1 MKEVRLS
8 VPAHLHAGNP
18 DLTGDLGRIYGTLG
32 FTIDYPRTL
41 VTVRQSK
48 EIESKGEDQKNAKR
62 YAQIFFE
69 KFNINGGAEI
79 IVENS
84 IPKHLGMGSQTALAL
99 GIGMA
104 LLKIY
109 GIDDVNVEDMALK
122 LGRGTVTA
130 LGTYGFKLG
139 GLILDGGFR
148 TDMKG
153 KMIPPLI
160 FRKDIPENWFFV
172 VCIPKSP
179 IPKILKIKEN
189 EDEVLD
195 NLKPMRKEVSAEL
208 SRLVLMQILPSFVEG
223 DLITFGKAL
232 TKFNSRL
239 GGFWSDFQEDEIYCD
254 PIVEN
259 GVKLML
265 EKGAPCACQTCW
277 GPTFYTIIEGE
288 KTAKKLCNEL
298 NQYILNS
305 GGGEVFYTK
314 PNNTGATITYT

>member
-1 MKEVRLS
+1 LKEVRLS

-48 EIESKGEDQKNAKR
+48 GIEVKGEDWENAKR
-62 YAQIFFE
+62 YARTFLE
-69 KFNINGGAEI
+69 KYDINGGAEI
-79 IVENS
+79 IVEKT
-84 IPKHLGMGSQTALAL
+84 IPKHLGMGSQTALSL
-99 GIGMA
+99 GIGTA
-104 LLKIY
+104 LSKIY
-109 GIDDVNVEDMALK
+109 GIDDVSVEEMALM

-139 GLILDGGFR
+139 GLILDGGFK

-172 VCIPKSP
+172 VCIPKAP

-189 EDEVLD
+189 ENEVLD
-195 NLKPMRKEVSAEL
+195 NLKLMEKEVSAEL
-208 SRLVLMQILPSFVEG
+208 SRLVLMQILPSFIEG
-223 DLITFGKAL
+223 DLVTFGKAL

-239 GGFWSDFQEDEIYCD
+239 GGFWSDFQEDAVYCD
-254 PIVEN
+254 PIVE
-259 GVKLML
+259 GGIKLML
-265 EKGAPCACQTCW
+265 KKGAPCACQTCW
-277 GPTFYTIIEGE
+277 GPTFYTIVKGE
-288 KTAKKLCNEL
+288 KTAKMLHNEMK
-298 NQYILNS
+298 QYILET
-305 GGGEVFYTK
+305 GGGEAFYTK
-314 PNNTGATITYT
+314 SNNRGANISYT

>member
-1 MKEVRLS
+1 LKEVRLS
-8 VPAHLHAGNP
+8 IPAHLHAGNP
-18 DLTGDLGRIYGTLG
+18 DLTGDLGRLYGTLG

-48 EIESKGEDQKNAKR
+48 EIEVKGEDCENAKI
-62 YAQIFFE
+62 YARSFLE
-69 KFNINGGAEI
+69 KFNINRGAEI
-79 IVENS
+79 IVEKS
-84 IPKHLGMGSQTALAL
+84 IPKHLGMGSQTALSL
-99 GIGMA
+99 GIGTA
-104 LLKIY
+104 LSKIY
-109 GIDDVNVEDMALK
+109 GIDGVNVEEMALK
-122 LGRGTVTA
+122 LDRGTVTA

-139 GLILDGGFR
+139 GLILDGGFK

-172 VCIPKSP
+172 VCIPKAP

-189 EDEVLD
+189 EDKFLD
-195 NLKPMRKEVSAEL
+195 NLKPMEKEVSAEL

-239 GGFWSDFQEDEIYCD
+239 GGFWSDFQENAIYCD

-259 GVKLML
+259 GIKVML
-265 EKGAPCACQTCW
+265 KKGAPCACQTCW
-277 GPTFYTIIEGE
+277 GPTFYTIVEGE
-288 KTAKKLCNEL
+288 KTAKILYNEMK
-298 NQYILNS
+298 QYMLKA

-314 PNNTGATITYT
+314 PNNRGANISYT

>member
-1 MKEVRLS
+1 LKEVRLS
-8 VPAHLHAGNP
+8 IPAHLHAGNP

-32 FTIDYPRTL
+32 FTIDSPRTL
-41 VTVRQSK
+41 ITVRKSNGI
-48 EIESKGEDQKNAKR
+48 EIKGEDQENAKK
-62 YAQIFFE
+62 YARSFFE

-79 IVENS
+79 IIENS

-99 GIGMA
+99 GIGTA
-104 LLKIY
+104 LSKIY
-109 GIDDVNVEDMALK
+109 GIDDVSLEEMALK

-179 IPKILKIKEN
+179 IPKILDIKYN
-189 EDEVLD
+189 EDEVLN
-195 NLKPMRKEVSAEL
+195 NLKPMKKEISAEL
-208 SRLVLMQILPSFVEG
+208 SRLVLMQILPSFLEG

-239 GGFWSDFQEDEIYCD
+239 GGFWSDFQEDAIYCD

-259 GVKLML
+259 GIKLML
-265 EKGAPCACQTCW
+265 EKGAPSACQTCW
-277 GPTFYTIIEGE
+277 GPTFYSIVDGE
-288 KTAKKLCNEL
+288 KKANMIQDEL
-298 NQYILNS
+298 RQNMLNV
-305 GGGEVFYTK
+305 GGGDVFYTK
-314 PNNTGATITYT
+314 SNNRGASASYS

>member
-1 MKEVRLS
+1 MKLS
-8 VPAHLHAGNP
+8 IPAHLHAGNP

-32 FTIDYPRTL
+32 FTIDSPRTL
-41 VTVRQSK
+41 ITVKKSN
-48 EIESKGEDQKNAKR
+48 EIEIKGEDQENAKKYTR
-62 YAQIFFE
+62 SFLE

-79 IVENS
+79 IVENA

-99 GIGMA
+99 GIGTA
-104 LLKIY
+104 LSKIY
-109 GIDDVNVEDMALK
+109 GIDNVSVEEMALK
-122 LGRGTVTA
+122 LGRGTITA

-179 IPKILKIKEN
+179 IPKILEIKYKEN
-189 EDEVLD
+189 EVLD
-195 NLKPMRKEVSAEL
+195 NLKPMKKEVSAEL
-208 SRLVLMQILPSFVEG
+208 SRLVLMQILPSFLEG
-223 DLITFGKAL
+223 DLINFGKAL

-239 GGFWSDFQEDEIYCD
+239 GGFWSDFQEDETYCD

-265 EKGAPCACQTCW
+265 EKGAPSACQTCW
-277 GPTFYTIIEGE
+277 GPTFYSIVDGE
-288 KTAKKLCNEL
+288 KKANMIQDEL
-298 NQYILNS
+298 RQYMLS
-305 GGGEVFYTK
+305 VGGGDVFYTK
-314 PNNTGATITYT
+314 PNNRGASASYP